1 LGRPQIAHLKL
12 VLSKDAWLGETKTK
26 PQPFTNSFSMRS
38 TLDLPPKLIDY
49 LNERRAPLP
58 PITDPDQPLNID
70 SLELIRLWAFLESDL
85 NIVVE
90 DDELLV
96 DNFSTV
102 RNMAKLINAKMKRL
116 SAGGVLHAFSS
127 GQSEQASGDGSC

>member
-1 LGRPQIAHLKL
+1 MH
-12 VLSKDAWLGETKTK
+12 VSGEPK
-26 PQPFTNSFSMRS
+26 QNRSHFTNSLSIRS
-38 TLDLPPKLIDY
+38 TLDLPPTLIDY
-49 LNERRAPLP
+49 LNESRAPLP

-70 SLELIRLWAFLESDL
+70 SLGLIRLWAFLESDL

-102 RNMAKLINAKMKRL
+102 RNMAKLINAKMERL
-116 SAGGVLHAFSS
+116 SAGGVSCAPSS
-127 GQSEQASGDGSC
+127 GQSEQAPGDGSC